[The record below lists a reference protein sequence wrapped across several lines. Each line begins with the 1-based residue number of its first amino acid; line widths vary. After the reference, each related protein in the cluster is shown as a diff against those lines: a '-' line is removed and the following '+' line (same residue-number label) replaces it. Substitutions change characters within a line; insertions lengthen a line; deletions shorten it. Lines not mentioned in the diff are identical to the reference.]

1 MRFYYV
7 YLHMF
12 ERQKKIQSKNGFFSY
27 RFRVNTL
34 IFSIDSIE
42 KQSLVIK
49 TKKKHKFTHIEIRIK
64 FQNKKNSCY
73 IL

>member
-49 TKKKHKFTHIEIRIK
+49 TKKKTQIHTH
-64 FQNKKNSCY
+64 
-73 IL
+73 